1 MAVTVLEAK
10 DLVIG
15 FCRTYPVAAQLAYYI
30 RSTVEELYGDR
41 GKGMDMLGGYI
52 TGPGIHPGRC
62 DIPSGEAKDADDF
75 ITTLRHEVIG
85 HFGLNTF
92 TGDDKKA
99 LLEGISASRSEPSM
113 RGMWAVIDRHYAGQV
128 EGIKAEEVFAL
139 YCGGIE
145 PVQHVNTA
153 QVHERGEQAFRE
165 TCIDRSRP
173 MRIDDLDS
181 ITLMVAQG
189 LHDRSRTQQNFP
201 ELNQQ
206 FRKDRDME
214 AKKPFHETVAEKL
227 IEQLKEGTAPW
238 QKPWQAGEP
247 GAFMPTN
254 PTTGKRYKGINAIQL
269 MSQGHSDQRWMTYK
283 QAVAV
288 DAQVRKGEKGTPI
301 QYWKFSEEQAKTDVA
316 GKPVLDAQGEPV
328 TQTVKLERP
337 RVFFATVFNAEQID
351 GLPPIQARKEQDW
364 SAVDRAETILQA
376 SGAVIRH
383 GEQNRAFY
391 RPATDSIHLPDKG
404 QFPDADGYYATALH
418 ELGHWTGHES
428 RLARDL
434 VHPFGSEGYAKE
446 ELRAEIASMI
456 LGDELG
462 IGHDPEQHAAYV
474 GSWIKA
480 LQDDPLEIFRAAAD
494 AEKIQDYVL
503 GLEQQQVQEQ
513 AQDNV
518 QKAGDEMLTNTPKQ
532 NEAVAPGVPMKSM
545 PGKFMV
551 YNEQPGMAGAEIVN
565 EDGSL
570 TSFGGRPAIMRFA
583 AENNLAED
591 DVQTLLE
598 LEARAVSETHADEV
612 ITLGHIQNG
621 TLPRALDGA
630 NLAQLGRADDML
642 TSMFPLNTQ
651 NEFWQRNELPWDVD
665 SLEHKIDVAED
676 LVRQRLADANVA
688 AARVDLVAGETA
700 IDAGEAFDRRAEYA
714 LGFTLPHDWNGRVQV
729 QGNVYEG
736 NEGGSLGDRTIVSA
750 ASVGAEPQF
759 WGVYAQKGNGEHQ
772 WLADFETQQQAEE
785 VGERLALIDAHS
797 EFNEHDQAAKLAWI
811 NEQRVR
817 RDPNSTAEDI
827 SAAKDAR
834 KDAEFTAMQNDA
846 DLQRR
851 IAEFER
857 EQKQEPTTA
866 TVPAAHLMTSDEFAQ
881 VATATPLENHGR
893 RWEVFAGEQSFG
905 FSDADTAAGAVQDAH
920 KREVSNAL
928 YSRSTE
934 NTGVMPV
941 QTMPPVRVLSEYPD
955 LQERFAGT
963 VNFKQQE
970 SQAEKAA
977 LPEKTFIT
985 VPFKQ
990 KDEAKAL
997 GAKWDRQEQS
1007 WYVPAGVDPAPF
1019 AKWAQ
1024 GAATAAADA
1033 PQQPQATQGQG
1044 ERQKPAQERQYLA
1057 VPYGER
1063 VAAKVAG
1070 AEWDKTT
1077 KSWYAGPKADMT
1089 RLARWK
1095 PENVQ
1100 GQQGPAMTP
1109 QEEFAEA
1116 LRSVGCVVSG
1126 EHPIMDGQKH
1136 RISVE
1141 GEKHSEKAG
1150 SGFYVGHLDGHPA
1163 GYIKNNKTGIDMKWK
1178 SKGYA
1183 LDPEQKAALQAEAAA
1198 KLQAR
1203 EAEQARLQEA
1213 TAQRVGR
1220 QMADLVPVARP
1231 TPYMQAKG
1239 IEPQPGVLTDKEGQK
1254 TYIPATDVDGKQWT
1268 MQYIQEDGT
1277 KRFAKDSR
1285 KEGCFHVVGGLEAL
1299 AKAPALVIGEGYAT
1313 AGSLSQT
1320 LGFAT
1325 VAAFDSGN
1333 LVHVVKALHDKFP
1346 DKPIIVA
1353 GDDDKHLEATQG
1365 VNPGRSKAEEAAKA
1379 VGGAKLF
1386 PIFAPGENSYPAG
1399 LDPVTPEKFREH
1411 QRTGSALSDAQ
1422 LAALDQ
1428 MKGKTD
1434 FNDLANKSVLGKEGI
1449 QRQVNSF
1456 VDSVIEKHQARAGL
1470 QQEQLQKQERQP
1482 RRAAKVR

>member
-1 MAVTVLEAK
+1 ME
-10 DLVIG
+10 
-15 FCRTYPVAAQLAYYI
+15 
-30 RSTVEELYGDR
+30 
-41 GKGMDMLGGYI
+41 
-52 TGPGIHPGRC
+52 
-62 DIPSGEAKDADDF
+62 
-75 ITTLRHEVIG
+75 
-85 HFGLNTF
+85 
-92 TGDDKKA
+92 
-99 LLEGISASRSEPSM
+99 
-113 RGMWAVIDRHYAGQV
+113 
-128 EGIKAEEVFAL
+128 
-139 YCGGIE
+139 
-145 PVQHVNTA
+145 
-153 QVHERGEQAFRE
+153 
-165 TCIDRSRP
+165 
-173 MRIDDLDS
+173 
-181 ITLMVAQG
+181 
-189 LHDRSRTQQNFP
+189 
-201 ELNQQ
+201 NQ
-206 FRKDRDME
+206 
-214 AKKPFHETVAEKL
+214 KKPFHETVAEKL

-238 QKPWQAGEP
+238 QKPWQPGEA

-301 QYWKFSEEQAKTDVA
+301 QYWKFSEEQAKTDAV

-351 GLPPIQARKEQDW
+351 GLPPPQARKEQEW
-364 SAVDRAETILQA
+364 SAVERAETILQA

-391 RPATDSIHLPDKG
+391 RPATDSIHLPDKS
-404 QFPDADGYYATALH
+404 QFPAADSYYATALH

-462 IGHDPEQHAAYV
+462 IGHSPEQHAAYV

-503 GLEQQQVQEQ
+503 GLEQQQVQQQVPQLGEGQ
-513 AQDNV
+513 AQSQQPDHPEAFFDTNGMLRNWNTADSMPPEWRGIAKRNDTLFFVGSEGGERSFTALQSKTLPEARQEVATMKPQGNV
-518 QKAGDEMLTNTPKQ
+518 QKTGDEMLTN
-532 NEAVAPGVPMKSM
+532 N
-545 PGKFMV
+545 
-551 YNEQPGMAGAEIVN
+551 
-565 EDGSL
+565 
-570 TSFGGRPAIMRFA
+570 
-583 AENNLAED
+583 
-591 DVQTLLE
+591 
-598 LEARAVSETHADEV
+598 ADEV
-612 ITLGHIQNG
+612 IALEHIQNG

-630 NLAQLGRADDML
+630 NLAELGRVDDVL
-642 TSMFPLNTQ
+642 ARMFPLNTQ

-665 SLEHKIDVAED
+665 SLEQKIDAAED
-676 LVRQRLADANVA
+676 LVAQRWADANVA
-688 AARVDLVAGETA
+688 AARVSLVAGETT
-700 IDAGEAFDRRAEYA
+700 IDAGEEFNRRAEIA

-729 QGNVYEG
+729 QGNIYDG
-736 NEGGSLGDRTIVSA
+736 DDGGPLGDRTIVSA

-759 WGVYAQKGNGEHQ
+759 WGVYAQKENGEHQ

-785 VGERLALIDAHS
+785 LGERLALIDAHS
-797 EFNEHDQAAKLAWI
+797 EINEHEQATKLARI
-811 NEQRVR
+811 NEERVR
-817 RDPNSTAEDI
+817 RDPNSTDEDI

-834 KDAEFTAMQNDA
+834 KNAEFAAMQNDA

-857 EQKQEPTTA
+857 EQKQEPTPA

-905 FSDADTAAGAVQDAH
+905 FSDADSAAGAVKDAH
-920 KREVSNAL
+920 KREVNNAL

-934 NTGVMPV
+934 NAGVVPI
-941 QTMPPVRVLSEYPD
+941 QAMPPERVLREYPD
-955 LQERFAGT
+955 LQEQFAGT

-977 LPEKTFIT
+977 LPEKTFIN

-990 KDEAKAL
+990 KDEAKTL

-1007 WYVPAGVDPAPF
+1007 WYVPTGVDPAPF

-1024 GAATAAADA
+1024 GAATAAVDA
-1033 PQQPQATQGQG
+1033 PPQPPATQGRAEQ
-1044 ERQKPAQERQYLA
+1044 QKPAQERQYLA

-1063 VAAKVAG
+1063 VAAKAAG
-1070 AEWDKTT
+1070 AEWDKTA
-1077 KSWYAGPKADMT
+1077 KSWYAGQKADMAK
-1089 RLARWK
+1089 LERWK
-1095 PENVQ
+1095 PENVP
-1100 GQQGPAMTP
+1100 GQQGPAMMP

-1126 EHPIMDGQKH
+1126 EHPIMDGKKH
-1136 RISVE
+1136 RVSVE

-1163 GYIKNNKTGIDMKWK
+1163 GYIKNNKTGVDMKWK

-1183 LDPEQKAALQAEAAA
+1183 LDPEQKAQMQAEAAA

-1203 EAEQARLQEA
+1203 EAEQVKLHEK
-1213 TAQRVGR
+1213 TALRVGK
-1220 QMADLVPVARP
+1220 QMADLVPVGQP

-1239 IEPQPGVLTDKEGQK
+1239 VEPQPGVLTDKDGQK
-1254 TYIPATDVDGKQWT
+1254 TYIPAVDATGKQWT

-1277 KRFAKDSR
+1277 KRFAKDSH
-1285 KEGCFHVVGGLEAL
+1285 KEGCFHVVGGMEAL
-1299 AKAPALVIGEGYAT
+1299 TKAPALVIGEGYAT
-1313 AGSLSQT
+1313 ASSLSQS
-1320 LGFAT
+1320 LGYAT

-1333 LVHVVKALHDKFP
+1333 LPHVAKALHAKFP
-1346 DKPIIVA
+1346 DKPIIIA

-1386 PIFAPGENSYPAG
+1386 PIFAPGENSYPAE

-1456 VDSVIEKHQARAGL
+1456 VDSVIEKHQARVGL

-1482 RRAAKVR
+1482 RRAAKVG